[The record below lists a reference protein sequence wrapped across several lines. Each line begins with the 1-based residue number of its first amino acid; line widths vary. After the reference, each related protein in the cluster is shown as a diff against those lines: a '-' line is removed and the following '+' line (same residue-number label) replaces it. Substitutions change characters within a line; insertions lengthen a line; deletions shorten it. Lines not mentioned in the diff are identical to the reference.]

1 MTRSQFMLCF
11 ACLAAQF
18 LLSASSRAT
27 EATNTFSGR
36 VVDLGGHPVAGIS
49 LIILPTRLING
60 HAISVIDKF
69 PTHVN
74 KSDDAGH
81 FSITNVKTGP
91 VQLEVISP
99 TEQSQ
104 QRYEIVSMKIG
115 AGTFYPMVPAHGK
128 GLKFAIEPG
137 AAPEDVLVTV
147 RPRTRYQGQVIFE
160 DGAPLA
166 NTTVQLKE
174 EWAYKHGESTAGT
187 TLSDH
192 PMRTDANGYF
202 VRYVDEPDFEIAS
215 YTVTVKFKGFTAT
228 TKFRLKNGGQRCDL
242 VFALD
247 GARMAIGGKIVFEDG
262 TRLPDAW
269 FMLDVRPNTADKRR
283 SSHLSGQ
290 RETDNEGFFVEP
302 LYQPGRYAPG
312 RYTAVVEYQGL
323 SATSELTLK
332 AGERQD
338 DLVFALDGAPVFFD
352 VFGMEM
358 MAPTVPNTIGV
369 WIGAPNGSQYK
380 SVRCSSWQDAQT
392 KARAEGVKL
401 VSINDEVE
409 QEWLVEQF
417 GFLPYWIGLVY
428 SNKTGKWEWSSGE
441 PVDYTNWAKSQPE
454 RMEAESYGFMNGGYR
469 GRWRVRLSGDENSET
484 SAPKSAILEKK
495 SFAPEQR

>member
-1 MTRSQFMLCF
+1 MIRAQIMLCF

-49 LIILPTRLING
+49 LIIQPTKLLNG
-60 HAISVIDKF
+60 HAITVIDKF
-69 PTHVN
+69 PTHFN
-74 KSDDAGH
+74 KSNDAGH
-81 FSITNVKTGP
+81 FSITNVKPGP

-115 AGTFYPMVPAHGK
+115 AATFYPMVPAHKK
-128 GLKFAIEPG
+128 GLKFAIESG
-137 AAPEDVLVTV
+137 ADREDVLVTV
-147 RPRTRYQGQVIFE
+147 RPRTRYQGQVLFE
-160 DGAPLA
+160 DGASLA
-166 NTTVQLKE
+166 NTSVQLDE
-174 EWAYKHGESTAGT
+174 EWTYKHGESTRSAW
-187 TLSDH
+187 LSDY
-192 PMRTDANGYF
+192 PTRTDANGYF

-215 YTVTVKFKGFTAT
+215 YAVTVKFQGLTAT
-228 TKFRLKNGGQRCDL
+228 TKFRLKSGGQRCDL
-242 VFALD
+242 VFALE
-247 GARMAIGGKIVFEDG
+247 GVPMAIGGKIVFEDG
-262 TRLPDAW
+262 TPLPEAR

-312 RYTAVVEYQGL
+312 RYTAAVENQGL

-332 AGERQD
+332 TGERQD
-338 DLVFALDGAPVFFD
+338 DLVFTLNGAPVFFD
-352 VFGMEM
+352 VFGMEL

-392 KARAEGVKL
+392 KAHAEGVRL
-401 VSINDEVE
+401 VSINDELE
-409 QEWLVEQF
+409 QEWLIEQF

-469 GRWRVRLSGDENSET
+469 GRWRVRMSGDENSERN
-484 SAPKSAILEKK
+484 APKSAILEKK